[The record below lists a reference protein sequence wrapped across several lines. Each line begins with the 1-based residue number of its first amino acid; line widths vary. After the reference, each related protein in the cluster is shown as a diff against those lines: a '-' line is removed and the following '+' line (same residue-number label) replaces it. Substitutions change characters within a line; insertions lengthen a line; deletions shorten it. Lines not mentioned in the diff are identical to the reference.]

1 MHLFQVT
8 APYSDNNLHSLK
20 SVVCSALDSRVNNVY
35 NVEFV
40 VGTSIECKYIG
51 SGGYRKLRSD
61 VAARA
66 ELAGRVAA
74 KCLYR
79 EIAKTMIAACNDQV

>member
-8 APYSDNNLHSLK
+8 APYSDNNASSLK
-20 SVVCSALDSRVNNVY
+20 AVVCAALDSRVNNVY
-35 NVEFV
+35 NVQFV
-40 VGTSIECKYIG
+40 IGESIECKYIS
-51 SGGYRKLRSD
+51 SGGFRKLRSD
-61 VAARA
+61 VVAAA

-79 EIAKTMIAACNDQV
+79 EIAKTMITACNDQS

>member
-1 MHLFQVT
+1 MHIFQVT

-20 SVVCSALDSRVNNVY
+20 SVVCSALDSRLNSVY
-35 NVEFV
+35 NVDFV
-40 VGTSIECKYIG
+40 VGPNIECKYIG
-51 SGGYRKLRSD
+51 GGGYRKLRSD

-79 EIAKTMIAACNDQV
+79 EIAKTMISACNDQS

>member
-1 MHLFQVT
+1 MHTFQVT

-40 VGTSIECKYIG
+40 VGESIECKYIG
-51 SGGYRKLRSD
+51 SGDYRKLRSD
-61 VAARA
+61 VANRA

-79 EIAKTMIAACNDQV
+79 EIAKTMIAACNDQS